1 MSAFTYENT
10 LRYCTIC
17 GCYHNIDITGSCPLP
32 TDSGF
37 GDPKD
42 GIIAQLRADNARLTT
57 QHETDKKL
65 IVEHIKRESH
75 YIPTVANLQKAVEE
89 AERVIKECEWAIKY
103 QDMGEHDCEACP
115 ICHNEYKHSPSC
127 ELGLWLTKY
136 GRQE

>member
-1 MSAFTYENT
+1 MSA
-10 LRYCTIC
+10 
-17 GCYHNIDITGSCPLP
+17 IDELL
-32 TDSGF
+32 
-37 GDPKD
+37 DPNNWELQYFPMHYASHYVCRAD
-42 GIIAQLRADNARLTT
+42 FPEPDRAMEDLAQLHAENARLTT

-136 GRQE
+136 GR